1 MKRMFVVVMAL
12 ILGLG
17 GTCTLA
23 EEDMHHD
30 LGCTTE
36 DILQALYLEDDEEDE
51 EYVSY
56 YYRFY
61 NNGDNLNDYEGLSDL
76 GLRSYYPLCPG
87 TLYQDDICFVYA
99 LSTDVKSRNVN
110 LFIFTYEVPDG
121 IGEATAAI
129 ETGLAYWNRVIEA
142 CSEDVQEAYTNA
154 QAIFEPEMLFGYGSN
169 YAREYYSEECAFSC
183 AAMGNRICYVVTS
196 FTQGASSSWLDG
208 INWIEYEVNEYL
220 LEAFA
225 EDIQEQSE
233 FSDDAEVGI
242 GIVPGT
248 SDSPSYLAPIWY
260 VNFGRPDNY
269 KRWHIKFYGSEMEA
283 IKYTQTTMEDYYF
296 PFDLPDGFEY
306 FQYRYKNMSISGY
319 CTEPEEQIDAFRAAV
334 LAWEKVFGNK

>member
-1 MKRMFVVVMAL
+1 MKRVLVVFVMSL
-12 ILGLG
+12 ILMGAYAF
-17 GTCTLA
+17 A
-23 EEDMHHD
+23 EEAIYHD
-30 LGCTTE
+30 LGCTPE
-36 DILQALYLEDDEEDE
+36 DVLQALYLEDD

-61 NNGDNLNDYEGLSDL
+61 NNGDNLNDYGGLIDL
-76 GLRSYYPLCPG
+76 GLSATLPWCPG
-87 TLYQDDICFVYA
+87 TMYQDGICFDYA
-99 LSTDVKSRNVN
+99 LLTDVRSRNVN
-110 LFIFTYEVPDG
+110 VFIFTYEIPEWSSD
-121 IGEATAAI
+121 AMSI
-129 ETGLAYWNRVIEA
+129 ETGLGCWNRVIEA

-225 EDIQEQSE
+225 EDLQEQSE
-233 FSDDAEVGI
+233 FADDAEVGI

-319 CTEPEEQIDAFRAAV
+319 CTEPEEQIDAFQAAI